1 MTKMKNQQPRA
12 PLADDDF
19 ARAELEAAR
28 LEARCGRVL
37 DASLAPGDGS
47 ARRGDRGATPAHRAG
62 LLQPRIPVHDD
73 AVPGTD

>member
-37 DASLAPGDGS
+37 GRI
-47 ARRGDRGATPAHRAG
+47 ARAR
-62 LLQPRIPVHDD
+62 
-73 AVPGTD
+73 